1 MTIMSE
7 QKEKIYTY
15 HSQATLNNLWILFRN
30 RLLNDKVIMSEKTS
44 QSYHYYIRAKQQN
57 TVHMLFEQNLKSSA
71 Y

>member
-1 MTIMSE
+1 
-7 QKEKIYTY
+7 
-15 HSQATLNNLWILFRN
+15 
-30 RLLNDKVIMSEKTS
+30 VIMSEKTS